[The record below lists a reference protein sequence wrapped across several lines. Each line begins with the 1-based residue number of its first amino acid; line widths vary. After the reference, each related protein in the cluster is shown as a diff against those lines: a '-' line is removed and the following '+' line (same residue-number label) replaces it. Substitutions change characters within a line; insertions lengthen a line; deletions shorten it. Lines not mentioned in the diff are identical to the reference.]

1 MIASLLRWFRDE
13 SRLLSAQSWER
24 EDMRVD
30 VPAYLPCSSE
40 DPRCAETLRRL
51 AECRRRMA
59 RTKACLLDG
68 RTFTNS
74 ASTDVA
80 ATIRKARAIGC
91 GPVRAVPRVWR
102 ANR

>member
-1 MIASLLRWFRDE
+1 MIAALVRWFREE
-13 SRLLSAQSWER
+13 SRLLAAQSWER

-40 DPRCAETLRRL
+40 DPRCAETIRRL
-51 AECRRRMA
+51 AECRQRMA
-59 RTKACLLDG
+59 RTKAGLLDG

-80 ATIRKARAIGC
+80 ATIRKVRSLGV
-91 GPVRAVPRVWR
+91 GPVRIVGQRR
-102 ANR
+102 IGR